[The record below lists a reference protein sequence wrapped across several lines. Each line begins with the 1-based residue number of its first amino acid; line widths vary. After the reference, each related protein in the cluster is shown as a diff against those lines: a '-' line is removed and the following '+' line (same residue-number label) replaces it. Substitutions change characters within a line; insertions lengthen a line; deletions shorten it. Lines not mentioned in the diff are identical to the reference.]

1 MNRHR
6 NSKRHII
13 YINRDGR
20 MENLTGQQIANAKN
34 GSIAGISGIK
44 KIDLPLPDDL
54 LKDVNTKEET

>member
-1 MNRHR
+1 
-6 NSKRHII
+6 
-13 YINRDGR
+13 

-54 LKDVNTKEET
+54 LKAVNTKEET